1 LVHSED
7 CISDVDNQVL
17 DFATK
22 LYRAKAMGYF
32 SLVVFAFELA
42 VVCASYVISDV
53 KSIARKV
60 LAVCYSYSA
69 LACLLTRSSL
79 SFSCFSFGRIASM
92 PLNCE
97 LVKVIQT

>member
-1 LVHSED
+1 MVHSED
-7 CISDVDNQVL
+7 CINDVNNQEL

-22 LYRAKAMGYF
+22 LNRAKAMGYF
-32 SLVVFAFELA
+32 SLVVFASKLA
-42 VVCASYVISDV
+42 VVYASYVISDV

-79 SFSCFSFGRIASM
+79 SFSCFSFSRKASM
-92 PLNCE
+92 PLNCG